1 MNQIR
6 KFRVADTVKVKFSS
20 KEHGINVRRPYEES
34 APYATITPSNVGDLD
49 RKRSPKFHEGM
60 VGLIKRVYGFISIPP
75 DHNKRVAYYQVA
87 FDLDKISPKA
97 SNREKVYVDV
107 FEDWLERVERSEL

>member
-1 MNQIR
+1 MSQIR
-6 KFRVADTVKVKFSS
+6 KFRVADTVKVIFSS

-34 APYATITPSNVGDLD
+34 APYATKIPSNVGDLD

-60 VGLIKRVYGFISIPP
+60 VGSIKRVYGFISIPP
-75 DHNKRVAYYQVA
+75 DHNKRTAYYQVA
-87 FDLDKISPKA
+87 FDLDKVSSKA
-97 SNREKVYVDV
+97 SSKDKVYVEV